1 MSDLMGI
8 DGLSAGKLRTPVSQ
22 PCRLNPG
29 LCIIKEMT
37 MKTLFLSA
45 AVGLMS
51 MGAAWAQDMTAQEF
65 VNQAASGGL
74 FEVQSSELALERSQ
88 SSEVQEF
95 ANQMITDHTANN
107 QELMTIV
114 QAENLTMPTEVASP
128 HAEMMQTLQDAEGE
142 AFDTAYVQNQATAHE
157 TAVTLYQTYAEGG
170 DNEALMAYAQKS
182 LPVLQQHLEHAQ
194 GLGQ

>member
-1 MSDLMGI
+1 
-8 DGLSAGKLRTPVSQ
+8 
-22 PCRLNPG
+22 
-29 LCIIKEMT
+29 

-88 SSEVQEF
+88 STEVQEF

-114 QAENLTMPTEVASP
+114 QAENLTMPTEIASP